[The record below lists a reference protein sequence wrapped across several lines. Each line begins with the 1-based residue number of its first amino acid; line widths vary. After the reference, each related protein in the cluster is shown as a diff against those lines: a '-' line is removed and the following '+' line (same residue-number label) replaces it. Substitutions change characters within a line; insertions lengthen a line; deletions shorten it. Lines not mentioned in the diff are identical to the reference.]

1 MQTTGWDRLSD
12 FADYFFHHQLTA
24 IAWWVPVPGPSKI
37 LSTLQSTENSII
49 VSQDTKGHRHGAQSW
64 HVSKTELWDGRARIQ
79 TQLSSVPT
87 SHALCSGHPAIHW
100 AKTGFFLGQ
109 DMAGPQPRNTYI
121 HTEHQLQWVLHS
133 TEPHPILARSPLPYS
148 KGATHLCS
156 QQWDPGGNTLF
167 TDYHWAFPPLW
178 INTSPATTER
188 GKSALLKTRLVC
200 F

>member
-1 MQTTGWDRLSD
+1 MRQALWFRWLLLPPPANCYRLVSACARS
-12 FADYFFHHQLTA
+12 FENFVYSSINWKLYHCLPGYKRTQ
-24 IAWWVPVPGPSKI
+24 AWCTVMARV
-37 LSTLQSTENSII
+37 
-49 VSQDTKGHRHGAQSW
+49 QDI
-64 HVSKTELWDGRARIQ
+64 ELWDGRARIQ